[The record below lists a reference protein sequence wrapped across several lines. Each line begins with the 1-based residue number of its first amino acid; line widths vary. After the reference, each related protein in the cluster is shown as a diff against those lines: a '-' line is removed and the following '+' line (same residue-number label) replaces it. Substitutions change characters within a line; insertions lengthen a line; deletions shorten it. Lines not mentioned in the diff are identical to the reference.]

1 MTKMKNE
8 LVIVDQN
15 NENMLIDARLL
26 HSQLQISTP
35 FSIWVKR
42 RIEEFGF
49 EENQDFFSVRKNR
62 LTKMLGGQNAVD
74 YHLTMDMAKELAML
88 ERNEVGKRIR
98 QYFIAVEKEAR
109 ETAGS
114 ARLLPKGIHSRTF
127 NGRKIYQ
134 YRRLAE
140 KLGYSVGGSI
150 YERKRRYPN
159 HFIELDNVTYCTEE
173 MANLMAMSKSVNRH
187 RTAIKEMQPLLPLDW
202 GTQPLELKG
211 GHAL

>member
-1 MTKMKNE
+1 MTITKNS
-8 LVIVDQN
+8 LVIA
-15 NENMLIDARLL
+15 NESNDTMLIDARLL
-26 HSQLQISTP
+26 HQQLQIPTK
-35 FSIWVKR
+35 FTTWVQR
-42 RIEEFGF
+42 RVEEFGF
-49 EENQDFFSVRKNR
+49 EEGQDFFPILGKSIFGRKP
-62 LTKMLGGQNAVD
+62 TD

-114 ARLLPKGIHSRTF
+114 ARLLPKGVHSRQI
-127 NGRKIYQ
+127 NGRKVYPYARI
-134 YRRLAE
+134 AE
-140 KLGYSVGGSI
+140 KLGYKSGGSL
-150 YERKRRYPN
+150 YDRKRRYPN
-159 HFIELDNVTYCTEE
+159 HFIVFDKITYVSEE
-173 MANLMAMSKSVNRH
+173 MANLMAMSKSVTRH

>member
-1 MTKMKNE
+1 
-8 LVIVDQN
+8 
-15 NENMLIDARLL
+15 MLIDARLL
-26 HSQLQISTP
+26 HQQLQIATR
-35 FSIWVKR
+35 FDTWIQR

-49 EENQDFFSVRKNR
+49 EKNQDYFELRSNLSIIIPGRKP
-62 LTKMLGGQNAVD
+62 TD

-88 ERNEVGKRIR
+88 ERNDVGKRIR

-173 MANLMAMSKSVNRH
+173 MANLMAMTKSVARH
-187 RTAIKEMQPLLPLDW
+187 RTAIKDMQPVLPLDW

-211 GHAL
+211 GHTV

>member
-1 MTKMKNE
+1 MHDNKNS
-8 LVIVDQN
+8 LIIVNSSSD
-15 NENMLIDARLL
+15 NMLIDARLL

-35 FSIWVKR
+35 FNDWIRR
-42 RIEEFGF
+42 RIQEFDF
-49 EENQDFFSVRKNR
+49 EDGKDFYSILRKS
-62 LTKMLGGQNAVD
+62 LLGRKPTD

-173 MANLMAMSKSVNRH
+173 MANLMAMSKSVTRH